1 MDGKDPRWSAAAWVV
16 VAIGLAGLVL
26 LVVGLLIAA
35 GVDF

>member
-1 MDGKDPRWSAAAWVV
+1 MDGKDPRWSAAWVV